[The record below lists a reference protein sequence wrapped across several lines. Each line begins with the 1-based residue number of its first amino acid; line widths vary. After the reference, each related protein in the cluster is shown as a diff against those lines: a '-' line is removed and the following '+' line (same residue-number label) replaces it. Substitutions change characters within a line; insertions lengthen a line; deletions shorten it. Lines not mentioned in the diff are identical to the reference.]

1 MALLPYSQIG
11 DNLYADSSGKQF
23 NINKGYRQYVQSPF
37 DSQSQ
42 QLNQVYDMQ
51 RKNQLDLLKQQ
62 RDKAVSGFNQQK
74 KDLAP
79 QYQAQR
85 NQSDVV
91 NAQNV
96 SRLRELMAA
105 NGISASGENV
115 TGQSN
120 IASSRQTSLNDI
132 NNNEQSA
139 YKEIDRQI
147 ANANDPAQEQA
158 IIQAIEAER
167 ASRLADA
174 QAQYQQD
181 LYSRQVD
188 WREYAMQKARFDLE
202 MANAKKGSSGGGGG
216 GGRRS
221 SGRKKSSSSSASTVK
236 VTGPTDQDYINYLNW
251 KTGQELGRSGGRV
264 TPGPR
269 QVMK

>member
-11 DNLYADSSGKQF
+11 DNLYAESNGNQF
-23 NINKGYRQYVQSPF
+23 NIVKGYRQYVQSPF
-37 DSQSQ
+37 DTQSQ
-42 QLNQVYDMQ
+42 KLNQVYDMQ

-62 RDKAVSGFNQQK
+62 RDKAVNGFTQQK

-79 QYQAQR
+79 QYQNQR
-85 NQSDVV
+85 NQADVV
-91 NAQNV
+91 NTQNV

-105 NGISASGENV
+105 NGINASGENV
-115 TGQSN
+115 TAQTN
-120 IASSRQTSLNDI
+120 LASARQTSLNDI

-147 ANANDPAQEQA
+147 ADVNDPAQEQA
-158 IIQAIEAER
+158 IIQAIETER

-174 QAQYQQD
+174 QSQYMQD
-181 LYSRQVD
+181 LYNRQVD

-202 MANAKKGSSGGGGG
+202 MANAKKGSGGGGGG

-221 SGRKKSSSSSASTVK
+221 SGRKKSSSSSSTVK
-236 VTGPTDQDYINYLNW
+236 VTGPTDQDYINYLNY
-251 KTGQELGRSGGRV
+251 KKGAELGRSGATI